1 MALQLADL
9 GRDRPRTPGN
19 WNAPQKYA
27 TAVRIFPNPRPANI
41 SQLDQWAAGG
51 AMHRGSS
58 VTTVDRGR
66 RLNRSAIV
74 DEKLA
79 DSLTV
84 FVNVA
89 IEQAHVAMLDAVLK
103 QVIRT
108 SLIAQLSPKVLPL
121 LLVYVVFVH
130 AESRNKNGLAR
141 IGGIDVR
148 VRQRGH
154 FVHAPR
160 QLVTDAVDGTL
171 NVNRHSLILFLRCS
185 FSITRDD

>member
-1 MALQLADL
+1 MALELADL
-9 GRDRPRTPGN
+9 GRDRPPYTTELVRAAEVCDSGSDLSE
-19 WNAPQKYA
+19 PQVGKHQP
-27 TAVRIFPNPRPANI
+27 VGPM
-41 SQLDQWAAGG
+41 GG
-51 AMHRGSS
+51 RGRYRRDSG

-74 DEKLA
+74 DEKLT

-89 IEQAHVAMLDAVLK
+89 IEQAHVAMPDAVLE

-121 LLVYVVFVH
+121 LLVYVVLVH
-130 AESRNKNGLAR
+130 AKSRNKDGLAL
-141 IGGIDVR
+141 IVGIDVR

-154 FVHAPR
+154 FVHALR

-185 FSITRDD
+185 FSITRDY